1 MFFVSPCRVGI
12 GLMKNP
18 EKAWNKARKHMDAG
32 RFRDARGICSNLL
45 RQAPSHAGVLF
56 MLGYCERKLK
66 NFPESLKALQAAL
79 DHGGENPE
87 VLFQMGCA
95 WHDLGN
101 SGTAQ
106 TWYRKTLEMAPQ
118 WAEVWSSL
126 GSVIG
131 SGAKEEAIACYRK
144 ALEISPHLDG
154 AAFNLAGLLFDD
166 NDLRPSREA
175 LEHSLTLNP
184 GLTRAHFYLAA
195 ICWLMGDDAGSAE
208 CLESARGGGLDYLS
222 ESLDYM
228 REKREEGTR
237 FFGNA
242 TDTLTYALDSVTL
255 SGMYLEFGVNYGGSI
270 RFIASKTDH
279 VVNGFDSFEGIP
291 EDWGNEKKGSYSTY
305 GQLPEVPR
313 NVVLH
318 QGWFSDTLPVFM
330 EENDENLAFANIDC
344 DLYSSTKDVF
354 DILGDR
360 VKKDSVLIF
369 DEYLMVEDWKDHEFR
384 AFQEFVADRKLRYE
398 YLAFG
403 LFSKQALVRIL

>member
-1 MFFVSPCRVGI
+1 MRQI
-12 GLMKNP
+12 QMKNP
-18 EKAWNKARKHMDAG
+18 EKAWNKARKHAEAG
-32 RFRDARGICSNLL
+32 RFDEAKRLCSKLL
-45 RQAPSHAGVLF
+45 QGLPSNADVLY

-66 NFPESLKALQAAL
+66 NYPESLKALQAAL
-79 DHGGENPE
+79 DRGGENPE

-101 SGTAQ
+101 FGAAE
-106 TWYRKTLEMAPQ
+106 TWYRKTLELAPQ
-118 WAEVWSSL
+118 WAEAWSSL

-131 SGAKEEAIACYRK
+131 SGEKDEAIACYRK

-154 AAFNLAGLLFDD
+154 TAFNLAGLLFDE
-166 NDLRPSREA
+166 NDLTPSKEA

-184 GLTRAHFYLAA
+184 GLTRAHYYLAV
-195 ICWLMGDDAGSAE
+195 IYWLMGNDAGSDE
-208 CLESARGGGLDYLS
+208 CLESARSGGLDYLA
-222 ESLDYM
+222 ESFDYM
-228 REKREEGTR
+228 REKREENTR

-242 TDTLTYALDSVTL
+242 TDTLTYALDGVAL
-255 SGMYLEFGVNYGGSI
+255 SGMYLEFGVNYGDSI

-305 GQLPEVPR
+305 GQLPEVPQ

-318 QGWFSDTLPVFM
+318 QGWFSDMLPAFM

-354 DILGDR
+354 DNIGDR
-360 VKKDSVLIF
+360 VKKDSILIF
-369 DEYLMVEDWKDHEFR
+369 DEYLMVEDWKEHEFK
-384 AFQEFVADRKLRYE
+384 AFQEFVASRKLRYE

-403 LFSKQALVRIL
+403 LFAKQALVRIL